1 MSPESYRHYSVV
13 SVHGRDICRV
23 VLRLPG
29 ETPDGLAGQES
40 TKVGHGGGEA
50 EAGGRRGPGLS
61 LAEAAVNQRHGGRG
75 LTEGIIK
82 AEPSS

>member
-29 ETPDGLAGQES
+29 ETLDGLAGQES

-50 EAGGRRGPGLS
+50 EAEAGRRQGSGLS
-61 LAEAAVNQRHGGRG
+61 LAEAAVNQRPGGRVLTVKG
-75 LTEGIIK
+75 L
-82 AEPSS
+82 

>member
-23 VLRLPG
+23 ILRLPG
-29 ETPDGLAGQES
+29 ETLDGLAGQES

-50 EAGGRRGPGLS
+50 EAGRRQGSGLS
-61 LAEAAVNQRHGGRG
+61 LAEVAVNQRRGGRVLTRG
-75 LTEGIIK
+75 L
-82 AEPSS
+82 